1 MATTVSIRSL
11 LAAAVHFGH
20 QTRRWNPKMKPY
32 IFTDRNGI
40 YIIDLKRTL
49 IELDKAYTFVCELAS
64 RGGAL
69 LFVGTK
75 KQAQETIA
83 TNAERCGMPY
93 VNARWLGGM
102 LTNFVT
108 IRSRVTYMED
118 LEAMEADGRMAALPK
133 KEQILLRKELG
144 KLQTNLNGVR
154 HMRGVPQAIF
164 VVDTKREEIA
174 IHEARR
180 LGIPVIGLI
189 DTNAD
194 PDEVDFGIPA
204 NDDAIRS
211 VSLLC
216 SVIADAIIAGSTKAV
231 ITEAEMVEG
240 LEAADAAAAGLALER
255 EMGDLLQTE
264 IVLGG
269 DMAEVAA
276 TAEEADDESVG
287 ADEESDEDA

>member
-1 MATTVSIRSL
+1 
-11 LAAAVHFGH
+11 
-20 QTRRWNPKMKPY
+20 MKPY

-40 YIIDLKRTL
+40 YIIDLKKTL
-49 IELDKAYTFVCELAS
+49 IELDKAYTFAAGLSA

-75 KQAQETIA
+75 KQAQEPISS
-83 TNAERCGMPY
+83 NAERCGMPY

-108 IRSRVTYMED
+108 IRSRVTYMEE
-118 LEAMEADGRMAALPK
+118 LEAMETDGRMASLPK
-133 KEQILLRKELG
+133 KEQINLRKELG

-154 HMRGVPQAIF
+154 HLKAVPQAIF

-174 IHEARR
+174 IHEAHR
-180 LGIPVIGLI
+180 LGIPVIGII

-211 VSLLC
+211 VNLLC
-216 SVIADAIIAGSTKAV
+216 SVIADAIIAGASGTVVSEVEMTGTGGSTTPGFSGLGGPGVFRASSSDV
-231 ITEAEMVEG
+231 ANALDDTSDLHGEEAEFDSSVES
-240 LEAADAAAAGLALER
+240 EY
-255 EMGDLLQTE
+255 T
-264 IVLGG
+264 
-269 DMAEVAA
+269 
-276 TAEEADDESVG
+276 
-287 ADEESDEDA
+287 EDAEDA

>member
-1 MATTVSIRSL
+1 
-11 LAAAVHFGH
+11 
-20 QTRRWNPKMKPY
+20 MKPY

-133 KEQILLRKELG
+133 KEPILRRKELG
-144 KLQTNLNGVR
+144 KVQTTLNGVR

-240 LEAADAAAAGLALER
+240 LEAADAAAAGLALEG

-269 DMAEVAA
+269 DMAEAAA
-276 TAEEADDESVG
+276 TAEEADESAG
-287 ADEESDEDA
+287 ANEESDEDA

>member
-11 LAAAVHFGH
+11 LDAAVHFGH
-20 QTRRWNPKMKPY
+20 QTRRWNPKMKHY

-40 YIIDLKRTL
+40 YIIDLKQTL
-49 IELDKAYTFVCELAS
+49 IELDKTYTFVKDLAS
-64 RGGAL
+64 KGGVL

-75 KQAQETIA
+75 KQAQEAIA
-83 TNAERCGMPY
+83 VNATRCGMPY

-133 KEQILLRKELG
+133 TEQILLRKELV
-144 KLQTNLNGVR
+144 KLQTNLNGIR
-154 HMRGVPQAIF
+154 NMTAVPQAIF

-174 IHEARR
+174 IHEAHR
-180 LGIPVIGLI
+180 LGIPVIGIL

-211 VSLLC
+211 VTILC
-216 SVIADAIIAGSTKAV
+216 EVIADAVLAGVNRVDMFEDEMAWTAV
-231 ITEAEMVEG
+231 
-240 LEAADAAAAGLALER
+240 
-255 EMGDLLQTE
+255 
-264 IVLGG
+264 
-269 DMAEVAA
+269 
-276 TAEEADDESVG
+276 SVG
-287 ADEESDEDA
+287 AGFTEADFTGAATSTEEGSDKSFGQDGKQTDEQDDDEDEAAEVYGAYKPGL